1 MCFRNASLK
10 FLILSMLIMWLS
22 FGVCL
27 TMLGSEIGGTM
38 PTYTVKQGE
47 DWISLAAKLQVP
59 LQNLLNLNPDIKS
72 LSAGTGLRVPRVP
85 ASAATQTLAGQ
96 TPKSGGK
103 GFLQGQGP
111 PRPEGKGV
119 GRLRGGQLPTPPR
132 YTPPA
137 GKPYRPYQP
146 PGGGKGAPPP
156 PAPRPPPPQYK
167 PGVQPRMI
175 LPPRP
180 QPVFQSQRR
189 EQALT
194 SPGPFPQP
202 PQPAAAAQYYAPQY
216 GGGYGATANLRA
228 FPGAR
233 ATATVTPRTRR
244 IRYGAAG
251 QWAAGLGAGVG
262 GAVEQFTGA
271 VAAGA
276 RQGYQAGAEAGR
288 PGWHSGVGPAAAG
301 FAQGFAPAY
310 RPEPGFSGHAAAQLP
325 VTERLPMAA
334 TDAGEVQG
342 ADGNWYGY
350 VRLHNAVTDEP
361 GHMYPTVDP
370 ETGKTMEPW
379 KMYYQALQRGEP
391 PPQMSEAVR
400 MALEPFGLTKDA
412 MSVDWGYTWDEK
424 SGFWVWGA
432 QEEEGPQ
439 TLGYG
444 GGGGYG
450 GGYGYYGGGGGGGGG
465 YQYSYPNYPTYEQQ
479 QQSYLPGRDRLP
491 VGRFGL
497 VSWRI

>member
-1 MCFRNASLK
+1 
-10 FLILSMLIMWLS
+10 
-22 FGVCL
+22 
-27 TMLGSEIGGTM
+27 M

-96 TPKSGGK
+96 TPKGGGR

-111 PRPEGKGV
+111 PKPPGGKG
-119 GRLRGGQLPTPPR
+119 GGALPGGQLPIPPR

-137 GKPYRPYQP
+137 GRPYRPDQGP
-146 PGGGKGAPPP
+146 KALPPP
-156 PAPRPPPPQYK
+156 PPPLPPQYK

-180 QPVFQSQRR
+180 VNLYQRR
-189 EQALT
+189 EQAL
-194 SPGPFPQP
+194 SAMYPPAPRAPQ
-202 PQPAAAAQYYAPQY
+202 AGAQATYYPPQY

-233 ATATVTPRTRR
+233 ATATVTPSLPLYGGGITRPTRIPISGTRVTPPTGQRTFLEGLQQEFR
-244 IRYGAAG
+244 GWG
-251 QWAAGLGAGVG
+251 QRGFTLGGQ
-262 GAVEQFTGA
+262 QFT
-271 VAAGA
+271 
-276 RQGYQAGAEAGR
+276 RPTPPPTIPGAE
-288 PGWHSGVGPAAAG
+288 PT
-301 FAQGFAPAY
+301 
-310 RPEPGFSGHAAAQLP
+310 LP
-325 VTERLPMAA
+325 ISA

-342 ADGNWYGY
+342 VDGSWYGF
-350 VRLHNAVTDEP
+350 VRMHNAVTDQP
-361 GHMYPTVDP
+361 GRMYPANPPP
-370 ETGKTMEPW
+370 ER
-379 KMYYQALQRGEP
+379 MYYESLIHGEP

-400 MALEPFGLTKDA
+400 IALGIDKDA

-424 SGFWVWGA
+424 TGFWVWGE
-432 QEEEGPQ
+432 QEAEGPQ

-465 YQYSYPNYPTYEQQ
+465 YTYSYPNYPAYEQQ
-479 QQSYLPGRDRLP
+479 QQAYLPGRDRLP
-491 VGRFGL
+491 IGRFGL
-497 VSWRI
+497 VTWQGI

>member
-1 MCFRNASLK
+1 
-10 FLILSMLIMWLS
+10 
-22 FGVCL
+22 
-27 TMLGSEIGGTM
+27 M

-111 PRPEGKGV
+111 PRPEGKGG
-119 GRLRGGQLPTPPR
+119 GRLPGGQLPIPPR

-137 GKPYRPYQP
+137 GKPFRPYQP
-146 PGGGKGAPPP
+146 PGGGKAAPPP
-156 PAPRPPPPQYK
+156 PAPRLLPPQYK

-180 QPVFQSQRR
+180 PPVFQSQRR
-189 EQALT
+189 EQALSAT
-194 SPGPFPQP
+194 YPP
-202 PQPAAAAQYYAPQY
+202 PQPRPAPQVTGY
-216 GGGYGATANLRA
+216 GGYVVPPGYNYPSMQIPGQA

-233 ATATVTPRTRR
+233 ATATVTPRR
-244 IRYGAAG
+244 IRYGVAG

-262 GAVEQFTGA
+262 GAVQQFTRA
-271 VAAGA
+271 ITAGA

-288 PGWHSGVGPAAAG
+288 PGWLSGVGPAAAG
-301 FAQGFAPAY
+301 FAQGFAPYY
-310 RPEPGFSGHAAAQLP
+310 RPAPGFSGHVGAQLP
-325 VTERLPMAA
+325 VTERLPLAA

-400 MALEPFGLTKDA
+400 MALEPYGLTKDA

-450 GGYGYYGGGGGGGGG
+450 YYPYGAGGGGGGGG